1 MSKRLSYRAW
11 MAILL
16 GALVGLIPLRFVLLN
31 ALPRETADEKRL
43 WLLAAS
49 ALLVIAVGLLFALI
63 WLALKDIQQIGE
75 QYRKA
80 HREAFEEMTEQIR
93 ADYRRRREREQRSK
107 NGAE

>member
-1 MSKRLSYRAW
+1 MRRFSYRVW

-16 GALVGLIPLRFVLLN
+16 GALVALVPLRVVVLN
-31 ALPRETADEKRL
+31 ALPRESADEKRL

-49 ALLVIAVGLLFALI
+49 ALLIAAVALLFGLI
-63 WLALKDIQQIGE
+63 LLALKDIKQITE

-93 ADYRRRREREQRSK
+93 DDYRRRRERERGTA

>member
-1 MSKRLSYRAW
+1 
-11 MAILL
+11 
-16 GALVGLIPLRFVLLN
+16 V
-31 ALPRETADEKRL
+31 
-43 WLLAAS
+43 AS

-93 ADYRRRREREQRSK
+93 ADYRRRLEREQGSK